1 MADRALDAASKRLV
15 RLAELL
21 QLAIVRWDRVG
32 PPRGAFDPGERPL
45 DPADGEEG
53 AFIWHQSTNS
63 TPTRRGKSGP

>member
-1 MADRALDAASKRLV
+1 
-15 RLAELL
+15 
-21 QLAIVRWDRVG
+21 VG